1 LVLNPWEKPETW
13 RLLVV
18 FIVNSVAERIS
29 HEAGYPMDDCHGPR
43 RGGLGRW
50 GVVQEGDW

>member
-1 LVLNPWEKPETW
+1 VLNPWEKPETW

-43 RGGLGRW
+43 QGGLGRW
-50 GVVQEGDW
+50 GVIQEGDW